1 MQLLLI
7 EIAGCLD
14 LQCMGAVAASIYVGV
29 KSTSSYLWSDN
40 LYCH

>member
-7 EIAGCLD
+7 EIAGCLG

-29 KSTSSYLWSDN
+29 KKYKFLP
-40 LYCH
+40 LIR